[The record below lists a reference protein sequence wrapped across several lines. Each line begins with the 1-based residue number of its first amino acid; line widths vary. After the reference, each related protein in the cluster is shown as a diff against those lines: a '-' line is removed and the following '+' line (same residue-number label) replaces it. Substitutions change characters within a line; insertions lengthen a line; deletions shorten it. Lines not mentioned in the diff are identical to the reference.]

1 VTRKFSA
8 ATRRKLQ
15 RGIALLAVL
24 GLLVVIVVVAILDR
38 RVTQQFEGRRW
49 TLPARVYA
57 QPVELYAGQRL
68 SSTRFA
74 AELARLGYIAQS
86 PVDRP
91 GIYRRKGD
99 TVDVYVRDFAFADER
114 QPAQRLKVSFQG
126 ETVTALAGDGG
137 TDVPVFRLDPLLIGS
152 IFPIHGEDRIVVSP
166 DQVPDLLP
174 AALKAVEDRKFDTH
188 HGVNPLA
195 ILRALFVNVRAG
207 QVEQGGSTLT
217 QQLVKSYFLDSRRTL
232 RRKVEEAIMAFILES
247 RFEKADIMNAY
258 INEIYL
264 GQDGRRA
271 VHGFG
276 LASQFYF
283 GKPLSELNLQ
293 EVALMVAIVRGP
305 SYYDP
310 RRHAERALE
319 RRNLV
324 LKVLAEQGVVPAAN
338 AERAAKR
345 PLGIT
350 DNAGRTANYF
360 PAFLDLVRR
369 QLREDYPEDELTEAG
384 LTVFSTLDPLLQEK
398 AEVALSEELA
408 RQDKSGRKGAKGLEG
423 SIVVTTPQTGEIVAV
438 VGGRR
443 ASFDGFNRALDMKRP
458 IGSLAKPLVY
468 LAALESGRYTPASTV
483 MDEPVE
489 IKLDDGNLWKP
500 GNYDQRVHGPVTLV
514 RALTQ
519 SYNLAT
525 VTLGLDVGLGPVTKT
540 YVELGLDDAP
550 PKYPSAVQHARE
562 RGFSLPAARRA
573 RRRRCRAQAAQG
585 AGARSDAGCHG
596 GSHLCARPADD
607 RGVRTRHRT
616 IRQALAAA
624 GPGRGRQDR
633 HVQRLPRQL
642 VRRIFRRT
650 PDRRVDGPRRQLTHG
665 THRHDRRAAGV
676 DAADGV
682 DRHVPVRAAAARGRR
697 GPLGRL
703 LHRPGNVTE
712 LHAVGGEPAFRSR
725 AGDPAEPVVPARHDA
740 RGRGVD
746 AADGGRCDVGRQGGG
761 DAATLIRSRRGPDN
775 RRPRYPTCVQRRDPS
790 SSACCLRSSPAAP
803 RHRSRTSRRHRRRL
817 SRQGAGPP
825 CPRFRRLDRR
835 PSP

>member
-1 VTRKFSA
+1 MARKKFPA
-8 ATRRKLQ
+8 AVRKKMQ

-24 GLLVVIVVVAILDR
+24 CLVVAIVVVAILDR

-57 QPVELYAGQRL
+57 QPLELYVGQPF
-68 SSTRFA
+68 SAARFA
-74 AELARLGYIAQS
+74 EELERLGYIAQT
-86 PVDRP
+86 PVERA
-91 GIYRRKGD
+91 GTYRRRGE
-99 TVDVYVRDFAFADER
+99 TVEVYVRGFAFAD
-114 QPAQRLKVSFQG
+114 QKQAAQRLKLGFSGGSVAS
-126 ETVTALAGDGG
+126 LANEQG

-166 DQVPDLLP
+166 EQVPALLP
-174 AALKAVEDRKFDTH
+174 AALKAVEDRKFDSH

-195 ILRALFVNVRAG
+195 ILRAAFVNVRAG

-283 GKPLSELNLQ
+283 GKPLAELNLQ

-324 LKVLAEQGVVPAAN
+324 LKVLAEQGVVEQADAD
-338 AERAAKR
+338 RAAKR

-350 DNAGRTANYF
+350 DNAGRSANYF

-369 QLREDYPEDELTEAG
+369 QLREDYKEDELTEAG
-384 LTVFSTLDPLLQEK
+384 LTVFTTLDPLLQEK
-398 AEVALSEELA
+398 AEAALNQELE
-408 RQDKSGRKGAKGLEG
+408 RQDKSGRKAAKGLEG
-423 SIVVTTPQTGEIVAV
+423 SVVVTTPQTGEVVAV

-468 LAALESGRYTPASTV
+468 LAALETGRYTPVSSVA
-483 MDEPVE
+483 DEPIE
-489 IKLDDGNLWKP
+489 LELDNGGRWKP
-500 GNYDQRVHGPVTLV
+500 GNYDRQVHGPVTLV

-525 VTLGLDVGLGPVTKT
+525 VNLGMEVGLGPVTQT
-540 YVELGLDDAP
+540 YVDLGLADAP
-550 PKYPSAVQHARE
+550 PKYPSILLGAAQLNPVQVAQVYNTLANGGFRSPLRAVRAVVDAEGKPLKAPELEVTEAARAEAIYALNRLMIEVFE
-562 RGFSLPAARRA
+562 RGTARSAKRSLPP
-573 RRRRCRAQAAQG
+573 G
-585 AGARSDAGCHG
+585 LVVAGKTGTSNDYRDSWFAGFS
-596 GSHLCARPADD
+596 GSHLIVVWMGHDDNAPTGLTGTTGALQAWTRLMASIDTVSYEPLLPEDVEDRWVDYYSGWETSPYCDPSAVSLPFAVGQILPASPTCPPDTTPEEGALLMPDMPAD
-607 RGVRTRHRT
+607 
-616 IRQALAAA
+616 
-624 GPGRGRQDR
+624 
-633 HVQRLPRQL
+633 
-642 VRRIFRRT
+642 
-650 PDRRVDGPRRQLTHG
+650 
-665 THRHDRRAAGV
+665 
-676 DAADGV
+676 
-682 DRHVPVRAAAARGRR
+682 
-697 GPLGRL
+697 
-703 LHRPGNVTE
+703 
-712 LHAVGGEPAFRSR
+712 GEP
-725 AGDPAEPVVPARHDA
+725 
-740 RGRGVD
+740 
-746 AADGGRCDVGRQGGG
+746 
-761 DAATLIRSRRGPDN
+761 DAATSG
-775 RRPRYPTCVQRRDPS
+775 
-790 SSACCLRSSPAAP
+790 APAP
-803 RHRSRTSRRHRRRL
+803 VG
-817 SRQGAGPP
+817 QP
-825 CPRFRRLDRR
+825 
-835 PSP
+835 